1 VDWEFLVSIG
11 VFAVLFLGVTSWS
24 SRRVPREQRRR
35 HWVTNFAVFVL
46 VTAGLGVWNLVG

>member
-1 VDWEFLVSIG
+1 MDWEFLVSIG
-11 VFAVLFLGVTSWS
+11 VFAVLFLGVTSWT
-24 SRRVPREQRRR
+24 SRRVPREQRRT

>member
-11 VFAVLFLGVTSWS
+11 VFAVLFLGVTSWT
-24 SRRVPREQRRR
+24 SRRVTREQRRT
-35 HWVTNFAVFVL
+35 HWVTSIAVFVL

>member
-1 VDWEFLVSIG
+1 MVSIG
-11 VFAVLFLGVTSWS
+11 VFAVLFLGVTSWT
-24 SRRVPREQRRR
+24 SRRVAREQRRT